1 MKAFLTVLVLVL
13 AACGN
18 ADSVI
23 QPTPEKKAPPV
34 VVTYKYGST
43 GADSLWAWFSSG
55 WMKHE
60 HDTML
65 DPTTSRYLVA
75 RVDSGSF
82 NNARFGAG
90 QGILLTFKQEVF
102 KPAAR
107 EAWSCNC
114 MIIPLTGE
122 WQSAFYAD
130 TTAAEVWTNHYNPF
144 LERYVTF
151 EGLGATSLA
160 EKLAT
165 LMTPLPENR

>member
-13 AACGN
+13 AACGS

-23 QPTPEKKAPPV
+23 QPVPEKKVPPV
-34 VVTYKYGST
+34 VVTYKYGAT
-43 GADSLWAWFSSG
+43 DSVWAQLSSG

-60 HDTML
+60 HETMIN
-65 DPTTSRYLVA
+65 PTISLYEVA

-90 QGILLTFKQEVF
+90 QAIILTFKKEVF

-114 MIIPLTGE
+114 LVIPLTGE

-130 TTAAEVWTNHYNPF
+130 TTTRAVWTNHYNPY
-144 LERYVTF
+144 LETYVIF
-151 EGLGATSLA
+151 QGPGAPSLA
-160 EKLAT
+160 DKLAS